1 MQSIRLAL
9 AAGLLLVVPAR
20 VLAQTCEA
28 PASPPVERH
37 LRQLYLDLLGRPPTI
52 DEYRAAQAK
61 GSVSEADVRELM
73 TREDFYDRMRGY
85 HRALFRANI
94 SASVYNNGD
103 ARLSGTGTAPRP
115 YSIGGNPT
123 VGLRGRNGTL
133 CDGNILQTDCNAFQE
148 DPHSEPATKTCFDAN
163 NVPLPV
169 SYDYDPGFYACTRL
183 DATDATITS
192 CDVAVTK
199 GVLAPELL
207 YFCDM
212 RRDGANVLHPNTCL
226 PDPAKPNTAALT
238 QRVLEAGTGRVVS
251 FVNPTA
257 GSSLPQLDRCTL
269 TLPLRNGVKGSYGIQ
284 RGCIQREGYVMA
296 PAPFWETARTTV
308 AMCAIEA
315 QTRAVNP
322 ATLESCETNR
332 FASDRSCG
340 CGVGS
345 RRCESGDNAVHNA
358 RIAAFNA
365 EPELIADSVLRRDE
379 PYFNILTT
387 RRSFANGPISS
398 LYRDA
403 QGFTV
408 FALSPPVD
416 VAVVPNVPYTDLTT
430 WSEYLRGP
438 QHSGILTTPAYLL
451 RFPTQRARVSE
462 FYEAFL
468 CKTFV
473 PAPNARLPSADDS
486 CNRENNLAKR
496 CGCNYCHATIEPT
509 GAHWGRYGERA
520 ATYLDPMAFPRLDPR
535 CRDCALNGDANC
547 GGECANYVMQ
557 AYDGDGAESLGMLK
571 TYLYRTAS
579 EEANIEGGPRL
590 LVERMMQTGDLERC
604 AVRRVWKE
612 FLGRPMSQ
620 QEEDLYLEDLVQG
633 FIQQNRSMKSLLQ
646 RVLST
651 DAYRRID

>member
-1 MQSIRLAL
+1 MLNRLAL
-9 AAGLLLVVPAR
+9 VAGLLVALPAF
-20 VLAQTCEA
+20 AQQATCES

-61 GSVSEADVRELM
+61 GAVAPADVRELM
-73 TREDFYDRMRGY
+73 TREEFYDRMRGY

-103 ARLSGTGTAPRP
+103 ARLNGTGTAPRP
-115 YSIGGNPT
+115 YSIGGNPSAT
-123 VGLRGRNGTL
+123 LRGRNGVL
-133 CDGNILQTDCNAFQE
+133 CDGNILQSDCNAFKE
-148 DPHSEPATKTCFDAN
+148 DPHSEPASKTCFDSN
-163 NVPLPV
+163 QVPLPV
-169 SYDYDPGFYACTRL
+169 SYDYDTNFYTCTRL
-183 DATDATITS
+183 DVTDTTITS

-199 GVLAPELL
+199 GALAADLL

-212 RRDGANVLHPNTCL
+212 RRDANNVLHPHTCL
-226 PDPAKPNTAALT
+226 PDAAKPNTAALT
-238 QRVLEAGTGRVVS
+238 ARVLEPVTNRVIA
-251 FVNPTA
+251 FQNPTA

-269 TLPLRNGVKGSYGIQ
+269 NLTLRNGVRGSYAVQ
-284 RGCIQREGYVMA
+284 RGCVQREGYVTA
-296 PAPFWETARTTV
+296 PSPFWEPATRPQV

-332 FASDRSCG
+332 FLGDRSCG
-340 CGVGS
+340 CGVAG

-358 RIAAFNA
+358 RVAAFNS

-387 RRSFANGPISS
+387 RRSFVNGPIAS
-398 LYRDA
+398 LYRAA

-416 VAVVPNVPYTDLTT
+416 AAAVPNVGYADAAT

-438 QHSGILTTPAYLL
+438 QHSGVLTTPAFLL

-473 PAPNARLPSADDS
+473 PAPNARLPAADDS

-520 ATYLDPMAFPRLDPR
+520 ATYLDAAAYPRLDPR

-571 TYLYRTAS
+571 TYLYRTPS

-590 LVERMMQTGDLERC
+590 LVERMAQTGDLERC
-604 AVRRVWKE
+604 AVRRVWSE

-620 QEEDLYLEDLVQG
+620 QEDQMYLDSLVQG
-633 FIQQNRSMKSLLQ
+633 FIQDNRRMKSLIE

-651 DAYRRID
+651 DAYQRVD